1 VDQSQP
7 QGVPLVDRDLVYAH
21 GLASLVALLIAAA
34 FGIVASIQLLL
45 PDLGRDVAALSWG
58 RLRYAHTQG
67 IMFGWLANAFFAFLY
82 HAVPILTGRP
92 VTSRRLGRWL
102 FALWNFAAIVPGWV
116 LVLAGV
122 SQPLEWAEFPLVVDV
137 LVVIGLVLAAVQ
149 FLPGFFA
156 RGLESLYVSSWYVLG
171 AMIFTLLAYPMGN
184 IAPELVAGAGGAAFS
199 GLWIHDAVG
208 LFVTPLALAIVYFVI
223 PAATGRPI
231 YSHFLSMLGFWLLFF
246 LYPLNGTHHYV
257 FSVIPMPAQVGAIA
271 ASALLGV
278 TVVIVVTNLFLSM
291 RGAGIV
297 PRDPGLRFVATGTL
311 FYLIVSVQGA
321 SQAQMAVNQT
331 VHFTDWVVGHSH
343 LAMLGF
349 ATFSAMGG
357 LVHAW
362 QRIPWARYNARA
374 VDAAFWLITLG
385 VVVMVSDL
393 TLAGIRQGLLW
404 QSDASWIVSVE
415 ASKPYWLVRTLSGI
429 PLAAGFIAFLLGI
442 TTGARGAGLR
452 SIAAGADVERASD
465 VEPRLAVAATNAE
478 AL

>member
-1 VDQSQP
+1 
-7 QGVPLVDRDLVYAH
+7 
-21 GLASLVALLIAAA
+21 
-34 FGIVASIQLLL
+34 
-45 PDLGRDVAALSWG
+45 
-58 RLRYAHTQG
+58 
-67 IMFGWLANAFFAFLY
+67 
-82 HAVPILTGRP
+82 
-92 VTSRRLGRWL
+92 
-102 FALWNFAAIVPGWV
+102 
-116 LVLAGV
+116 
-122 SQPLEWAEFPLVVDV
+122 
-137 LVVIGLVLAAVQ
+137 
-149 FLPGFFA
+149 
-156 RGLESLYVSSWYVLG
+156 
-171 AMIFTLLAYPMGN
+171 
-184 IAPELVAGAGGAAFS
+184 
-199 GLWIHDAVG
+199 
-208 LFVTPLALAIVYFVI
+208 
-223 PAATGRPI
+223 
-231 YSHFLSMLGFWLLFF
+231 MLGFWLLFF